1 MSAGQVLAA
10 LAVGATAAASYSQ
23 IQGAKAQ
30 KKMYNRQADVA
41 ERKSKLD
48 ALQYKQQ
55 SVDVLKKLNRV
66 LAANTARAAAGNL
79 NPFSTNDSTD
89 IVLTYNLRQ
98 AVNDFTIARDNRTIA
113 EKMGKFQANNLRY
126 AGKMAVK
133 TAKTQAI
140 FNIAQSIAVAGAT
153 LGAQGGGTQTTTQA
167 PVVQGNTLNTIIP
180 STPYAP
186 PATTVPV
193 PSTV

>member
-41 ERKSKLD
+41 ERKAKLD

-153 LGAQGGGTQTTTQA
+153 LGTQGGGTQTTTQA

>member
-153 LGAQGGGTQTTTQA
+153 LGKPTTPTTTTQA

-193 PSTV
+193 PRTV